1 RLEYEIPG
9 EERALR
15 LAYEARLRKLSNGK
29 WANGHQ
35 FDFDMR
41 ADLTSSIR
49 LGVRD
54 HFVRSALDPREYDP
68 AGEVYIVGDTFSRND
83 FDARFDF
90 SVSQRS
96 RIGLDLGSNI
106 VRWSESHIAAAPL
119 FIDYEDINA
128 ALSFERDISEE
139 TTAAISFSFTD
150 TNANAPLRP
159 QFNGLNDHRRYALE
173 IGGRTRVTETSGFAL
188 RAGYER
194 SDYRNAPDQ
203 NDFNSLIF
211 DLLYRSDLTE
221 KTNLQFAA
229 LRKTQVSTFNL
240 EGGNARLVTTG
251 GSARIETAA
260 TEALK
265 VALGLYYQ
273 RLGFPVAIVPT
284 STASGGLFVGDFAGE
299 RRSDHL
305 YGFNLEASYRWSDLL
320 LSRLVYSFSRRDST
334 IPVLTFNTN
343 RLSLVFELGRRN
355 EARGRPF

>member
-1 RLEYEIPG
+1 M
-9 EERALR
+9 
-15 LAYEARLRKLSNGK
+15 SNGK

-41 ADLTSSIR
+41 ADLSDSIR

-54 HFVRSALDPREYDP
+54 HFIRSPLDPREYDP
-68 AGEVYIVGDTFSRND
+68 AGEVYIVGDTFTRND
-83 FDARFDF
+83 FGARFDF
-90 SVSQRS
+90 SFGQRS
-96 RIGLDLGSNI
+96 RVGLDLGSNI

-119 FIDYEDINA
+119 FIGYDDVLA
-128 ALSFERDISEE
+128 ALSYERDISEE
-139 TTAAISFSFTD
+139 TTAVISFNFSNTNSF
-150 TNANAPLRP
+150 APLRP
-159 QFNGLNDHRRYALE
+159 QFDGLNDHRRYALE
-173 IGGRTRVTETSGFAL
+173 IGGRTKVTETSGVSL

-194 SDYRNAPDQ
+194 SDYRNAPAG
-203 NDFNSLIF
+203 NNFRGLIF

-229 LRKTQVSTFNL
+229 LRKTQVSAFNL

-251 GSARIETAA
+251 GSARLETAA

-265 VALGLYYQ
+265 VALGLNYQ
-273 RLGFPVAIVPT
+273 QLGFPVAIVPT
-284 STASGGLFVGDFAGE
+284 STASGGVFLGQFAGE
-299 RRSDHL
+299 RRKDHL

-334 IPVLTFNTN
+334 IPVLTFNAN